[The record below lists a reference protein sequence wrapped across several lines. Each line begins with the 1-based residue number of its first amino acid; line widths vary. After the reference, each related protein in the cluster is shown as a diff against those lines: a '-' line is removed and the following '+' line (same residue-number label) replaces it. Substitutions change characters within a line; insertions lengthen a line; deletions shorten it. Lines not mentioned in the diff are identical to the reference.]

1 MDLGAWPIYI
11 THMENKEIT
20 VISNCSVYVIQY
32 TEYTVGARMV
42 LHLQFQPHD
51 HVRLEYWK
59 IVPKA
64 SS

>member
-51 HVRLEYWK
+51 HVRLEY
-59 IVPKA
+59 
-64 SS
+64 